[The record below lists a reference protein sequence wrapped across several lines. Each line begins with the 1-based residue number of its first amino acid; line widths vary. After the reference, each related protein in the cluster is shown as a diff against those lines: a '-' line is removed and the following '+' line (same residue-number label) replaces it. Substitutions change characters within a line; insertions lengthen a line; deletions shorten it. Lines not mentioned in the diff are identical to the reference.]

1 MQLNYKYREYVL
13 GGVQNRGLVLNSLPK
28 IDNPMECYSSIYLF
42 PQEFKTHVEK
52 NKSVR
57 EYKGKIWI
65 DWIPIDVDNEDLQTA
80 QIHTAKI
87 IDKLVK
93 VYDLNPN
100 KIRYYFSGAKGFH
113 ILLPSSLLALTPSE
127 VLHIEVKTF
136 VANLTGGLDIK
147 MDMKIYDKTRIFRL
161 PNTINIKSG
170 LYKIP
175 LTYKEVFGSD
185 IGAIKTIAKK
195 QRTFPFTVAWKQNVN
210 SKLLALCNSEQVEK
224 KDLDKTQAQ
233 PKRYAKL
240 CIHKVLNG
248 VGKGHRDSTA
258 LRLAVHFKKQG
269 MTKDVTYQTLLA
281 WNKKNNPPITDKD
294 IEIKVNS
301 AFNGNYDF
309 GCNDSVLKE
318 FCSPDCIYRNK
329 PKPEQKLNKVI
340 AEPDKPIAENIYS
353 LQDIEKKYKEYVK
366 DVEKYRVK
374 LGIKEID
381 DAIRGIGRGESCM
394 VMGRTSVGKTIF
406 ILNIIKNIALNQKVP
421 VLLFTLESPAEQIYE
436 RLAQMI
442 LNLSSREVEDVYKSG
457 KTPQDLIDSLGK
469 YVYIIDKGFLNTQQ
483 ITDYIRLTEEKYNL
497 KLGCVVVDY
506 VGRITAYG
514 DSQYAKTTKV
524 VFNLTDIAK
533 ETSVA
538 MIFLHHA
545 SSKAVQEGE
554 PITLSNALDSG
565 RAVDAPD
572 FVLGLWR
579 NISPEE
585 MNILNIALLKS
596 KKGVT
601 VQTLVEFNTK
611 SIVLSELKKEE
622 QKEEKQNGKET

>member
-1 MQLNYKYREYVL
+1 MNLNYKFREYVL
-13 GGVQNRGLVLNSLPK
+13 GGVQNRGLVSNSMVK
-28 IDNPMECYSSIYLF
+28 IDNPMECYQSIYLF
-42 PQEFKTHVEK
+42 PQEFKDYTEK
-52 NKSVR
+52 NKSVK

-65 DWIPIDVDNEDLQTA
+65 DWIPIDVDNEDLKIA
-80 QIHTAKI
+80 KLHVLKI
-87 IDKLVK
+87 IDLLIKI
-93 VYDLNPN
+93 YHLNPQDI
-100 KIRYYFSGAKGFH
+100 KYYFSGAKGFH
-113 ILLPSSLLALTPSE
+113 ILISSSLLALTPSE
-127 VLHIEVKTF
+127 NLHTTIKTF
-136 VANLTGGLDIK
+136 VENLVAGLDV
-147 MDMKIYDKTRIFRL
+147 KIDLKVYDKTRIFRI

-170 LYKIP
+170 LYKVP
-175 LTYKEVFGSD
+175 LIYKRMVDTGIET
-185 IGAIKTIAKK
+185 IKEYAK
-195 QRTFPFTVAWKQNVN
+195 QPRHLPFETAWKQNVH
-210 SKLLALCNSEQVEK
+210 SGLLALCNKQTEK
-224 KDLDKTQAQ
+224 KDLDKTQSQ
-233 PKRYAKL
+233 PKKYAKL
-240 CIHKVLNG
+240 CVHKILGG

-269 MTKDVTYQTLLA
+269 MTKDVTYQALIA
-281 WNKKNNPPITDKD
+281 WNKKNNPPLTDKD

-318 FCSPDCIYRNK
+318 FCNPDCIYKNK
-329 PKPEQKLNKVI
+329 PKPEQKLNKVM
-340 AEPDKPIAENIYS
+340 AEPDKPVVDNIYS

-374 LGIKEID
+374 LGIKVID
-381 DAIRGIGRGESCM
+381 NAIRGIGRGESCM

-506 VGRITAYG
+506 VGRISAYG

-524 VFNLTDIAK
+524 VFNLTNIAK

-545 SSKAVQEGE
+545 SSKSVAEGE

-601 VQTLVEFNTK
+601 TQALVEFNTK
-611 SIVLSELKKEE
+611 NIILSELKKEE
-622 QKEEKQNGKET
+622 PKKKKENEKN